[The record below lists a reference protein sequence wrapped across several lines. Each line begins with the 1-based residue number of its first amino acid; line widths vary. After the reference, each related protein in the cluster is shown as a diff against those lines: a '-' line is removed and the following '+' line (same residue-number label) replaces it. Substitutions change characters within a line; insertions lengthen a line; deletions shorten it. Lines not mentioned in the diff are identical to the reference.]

1 MEDQTQIYDYDDI
14 KKPNSSLVIKSGFF
28 RDTAKINN
36 CSSPS
41 DAISLFSEPWFQA
54 KFREIF
60 VFRFMITG
68 LLPVIAKPNVAQFK
82 SFERVLIAFE
92 SAQDNCQ
99 KIFLLKS
106 QNTFVMLDLTEG
118 VSTELGDFIRDF
130 LKNALKADAHGEK
143 IEKLFKI
150 FFLNLKVSTIF

>member
-1 MEDQTQIYDYDDI
+1 MEDQTQIFDYDDI

-36 CSSPS
+36 CPSPF
-41 DAISLFSEPWFQA
+41 DGIPLFSEPWFQA
-54 KFREIF
+54 KFQEIV
-60 VFRFMITG
+60 VFRFMISG
-68 LLPVIAKPNVAQFK
+68 LLTVIVKPNVAQFK
-82 SFERVLIAFE
+82 SFESVLIAFE

-99 KIFLLKS
+99 KIFLLKA
-106 QNTFVMLDLTEG
+106 QKNFFMLDLTEG

-150 FFLNLKVSTIF
+150 FFLNLKI